1 MLRSIPQRV
10 DVYKRHDTYN
20 DVRTLS
26 TTAQFSSLTAGE
38 VNKVLSGNIT
48 GGVTNSY
55 PHAGEYIYEVVE
67 VKPSDQASPGTD
79 TEGMAYSEQ
88 KYQMR
93 VWVKNVNASGN
104 LSLIHISPWT
114 PTSRATSRAT
124 NRSW

>member
-67 VKPSDQASPGTD
+67 VKPSDQASVSYTHLMPRPVPDAVSALRVPG
-79 TEGMAYSEQ
+79 
-88 KYQMR
+88 
-93 VWVKNVNASGN
+93 
-104 LSLIHISPWT
+104 IIPISQYPLMF
-114 PTSRATSRAT
+114 PAT
-124 NRSW
+124 